1 MVRIILI
8 SVTATLLAA
17 AAAAWP
23 RADNVL
29 RLSTHFAYGYDE
41 YTYVASYG
49 TARDS
54 GLGAGFRAELELPWA
69 TFASGLSFLDLERD
83 LHTTKAT
90 ALDWRNEFYLY
101 FRRGLLRPY
110 VAGSGGLRFGEE
122 DTKRGSGRGGGHVG
136 LRVGNAPSY
145 VSLDGGVGGAPYL
158 VFIIRARINV
168 RIIKFLGLNAAL
180 EMDAGVADRLSN
192 ARATVGP
199 SFSF

>member
-1 MVRIILI
+1 MARIILI
-8 SVTATLLAA
+8 STGATLLAV

-23 RADNVL
+23 GADNVL

-54 GLGAGFRAELELPWA
+54 GLGAGFRAEFELPRA
-69 TFASGLSFLDLERD
+69 TFASGLSFLNLERD

-90 ALDWRNEFYLY
+90 AFDWGSEFYLY
-101 FRRGLLRPY
+101 FRKGLLRPY
-110 VAGSGGLRFGEE
+110 LAGSGGLRFGEE
-122 DTKRGSGRGGGHVG
+122 DTSRGSGRGGGHVG
-136 LRVGNAPSY
+136 LRVGNASSY

-158 VFIIRARINV
+158 VFIIRARTDV
-168 RIIKFLGLNAAL
+168 RIIEFLGLNAAL